1 MIIVYITTVI
11 LSLAAIAFNLFFEEI
26 QDWWN
31 SFIADVMEAYKEFTN
46 ALRTF
51 IRRGKYF
58 LGRLWVKYFE
68 GDREIYKIY
77 TNEEQVDVE
86 DVPYEIIESMN
97 KSTMPEN
104 EVIIE
109 RHD

>member
-1 MIIVYITTVI
+1 MIIVFITSVI
-11 LSLAAIAFNLFFEEI
+11 LNLAAIAFNLFFEEI
-26 QDWWN
+26 QNWWN

-51 IRRGKYF
+51 IRRGKYI
-58 LGRLWVKYFE
+58 LARLWVKYIE
-68 GDREIYKIY
+68 DDREVYKIY
-77 TNEEQVDVE
+77 TKEERVDVE
-86 DVPYEIIESMN
+86 DVPYEIIEGMN

-109 RHD
+109 CQD

>member
-51 IRRGKYF
+51 IRRGKYI
-58 LGRLWVKYFE
+58 LGRL
-68 GDREIYKIY
+68 
-77 TNEEQVDVE
+77 
-86 DVPYEIIESMN
+86 
-97 KSTMPEN
+97 
-104 EVIIE
+104 
-109 RHD
+109 